1 MEETRKLGLTEEDVK
16 RERKDISGLLASMG
30 DCDADPAAIAASW
43 DGKVIAQRME
53 VMGVPEDSQAS
64 GEYWANCE
72 KGLRKMVH
80 GEGLSKWS
88 SFVPLATGQEPE
100 RNYP

>member
-1 MEETRKLGLTEEDVK
+1 
-16 RERKDISGLLASMG
+16 MG
-30 DCDADPAAIAASW
+30 KCDANPAAIAASR
-43 DGKVIAQRME
+43 DGKGIDRGME
-53 VMGVPEDSQAS
+53 VMSMPEDSQAS